1 MREPFPPDGEPD
13 DESELPEVSASHL
26 TPLGAG
32 PIVAGLAVGFVV
44 GWILRVAA
52 DGLGMAAPVSWV
64 QAAGLW
70 FLALLLGGVAIGTA
84 RAVRRRDITLDAQRM
99 VNRLVLARAGA
110 LSGAL
115 LAGGYAGYALTWL
128 DSHPDL
134 VFERVGVGLLAAAG
148 GVAVLVTG
156 KWLERACR
164 VPKDDSHP

>member
-1 MREPFPPDGEPD
+1 MRDHTPHDPGSN
-13 DESELPEVSASHL
+13 DESQTPEVSSSHL

-32 PIVAGLAVGFVV
+32 PIVTAIVVGFVF
-44 GWILRVAA
+44 GWMLRGAA
-52 DGLGMAAPVSWV
+52 DGWAIARPVSWV
-64 QAAGLW
+64 QGAGLW
-70 FLALLLGGVAIGTA
+70 FLAIMLGGLAVVTD
-84 RAVRRRDITLDAQRM
+84 RSVRRRDVTLDTQRM

-134 VFERVGVGLLAAAG
+134 VAERVGLGLLAAAG
-148 GVAVLVTG
+148 GLAVLLTG

-164 VPKDDSHP
+164 VPKDDSHL

>member
-1 MREPFPPDGEPD
+1 MRDRSPHDGGT
-13 DESELPEVSASHL
+13 DEESDSAEVSSSHL
-26 TPLGAG
+26 TPLGPGPLAAG
-32 PIVAGLAVGFVV
+32 VAVGFVF
-44 GWILRVAA
+44 GWLLRGAA
-52 DGLGMAAPVSWV
+52 DGLAMAGPVSWV

-70 FLALLLGGVAIGTA
+70 FLALLLGGVAVVTA

-99 VNRLVLARAGA
+99 VNRLVLARAAA

-134 VFERVGVGLLAAAG
+134 VVTRVGVGLLAAAG
-148 GVAVLVTG
+148 GVAVLATG

>member
-1 MREPFPPDGEPD
+1 MRDHAPRDPGPD
-13 DESELPEVSASHL
+13 DESETPEVSSSHL

-32 PIVAGLAVGFVV
+32 PIVTGIAIGFVF
-44 GWILRVAA
+44 GWLFRGAA
-52 DGLGMAAPVSWV
+52 DGVGLAAPVSWI

-70 FLALLLGGVAIGTA
+70 FLAILLGGVAVITA

-99 VNRLVLARAGA
+99 VNRLVLARAGT

-134 VFERVGVGLLAAAG
+134 VLGRVGLGLLAAAG

>member
-1 MREPFPPDGEPD
+1 MRDHTPHQGGTD
-13 DESELPEVSASHL
+13 DESDAPEVSSSHL

-32 PIVAGLAVGFVV
+32 PLVTGVAVGFVF
-44 GWILRVAA
+44 GWLFRGAA
-52 DGLGMAAPVSWV
+52 DGLGLAGPVSWI

-70 FLALLLGGVAIGTA
+70 FLAVLLGGVAVVTA
-84 RAVRRRDITLDAQRM
+84 RAVRRRDVTLDAQRM
-99 VNRLVLARAGA
+99 VNRLVLARAAA

-134 VFERVGVGLLAAAG
+134 VLARVGVGLVAAAG